1 MNNHERLA
9 KLEAKLSA
17 LLEAYQTQKHEI
29 GLLREK
35 SRKLKHEFKG
45 QLEENIKLKETN
57 ELLKT
62 ANAILGNQEYKK
74 LMKSRISLLIREIDR
89 SINQIKM

>member
-1 MNNHERLA
+1 MNNRERLA

-17 LLEAYQTQKHEI
+17 LLAAYQTQKHEFI
-29 GLLREK
+29 VLREK
-35 SRKLKHEFKG
+35 NKKLKHQFKG
-45 QLEENIKLKETN
+45 QFEENIKLKETN

-74 LMKSRISLLIREIDR
+74 LMKSRINILIREIDR
-89 SINQIKM
+89 SIDQIKM